1 MLDDVPRRNKPRS
14 SRSYWSTYQSG
25 LRFADGRRKPAYDAY
40 RLGLDVPPR
49 VAAGQALRLWGFV
62 RAAPNGEP
70 SRVQLEVKAA
80 GSDEFVPAGPPVN
93 VFDGRGYF
101 EIEPP
106 QRRSGT
112 YRFSW
117 RGMRSNA
124 VGVYVG

>member
-1 MLDDVPRRNKPRS
+1 
-14 SRSYWSTYQSG
+14 
-25 LRFADGRRKPAYDAY
+25 
-40 RLGLDVPPR
+40 
-49 VAAGQALRLWGFV
+49 
-62 RAAPNGEP
+62 
-70 SRVQLEVKAA
+70 
-80 GSDEFVPAGPPVN
+80 VN